1 MLIIFHFRVN
11 GRMLDY
17 FDKKNVKMQL
27 IHTMIKIYL
36 YEHDILFLFYL
47 FFLHIF
53 TFCNKKYYSYKFMS
67 FVVY

>member
-1 MLIIFHFRVN
+1 MLINFHFRVN

-36 YEHDILFLFYL
+36 YEHDILLFN
-47 FFLHIF
+47 FFVHIF